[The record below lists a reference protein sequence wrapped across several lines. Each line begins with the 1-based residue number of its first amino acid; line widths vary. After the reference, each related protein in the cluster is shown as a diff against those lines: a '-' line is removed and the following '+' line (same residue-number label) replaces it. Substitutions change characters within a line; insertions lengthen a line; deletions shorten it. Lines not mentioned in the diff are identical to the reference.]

1 MEISSTP
8 CTLIEVRRGEPLLV
22 EQLKQQVVMLEYGAG
37 RVTSLQ

>member
-22 EQLKQQVVMLEYGAG
+22 EQLKQQVVMLEYVHMYI
-37 RVTSLQ
+37 VTKQ